1 MKSWKGC
8 KVCEKPPNS
17 DFDPFSFCSLF
28 FGFLPLEKFAR
39 FPLYIG
45 PYPSLFLSV
54 FFLFFFLSPSCFPP
68 FLFSLSEV
76 FPGLQTVLFFFSFP
90 LFSPTEECF
99 GNRER
104 PLDQDRKSNRGEGT
118 DKEEGG
124 GKKGKSRRE
133 KENYHLN
140 YHQASVI
147 RKCDS
152 SSCIECLLSQPRH
165 PRQASRQAP
174 SRAVFR

>member
-76 FPGLQTVLFFFSFP
+76 FPGLQTVLFFFHFLSFP
-90 LFSPTEECF
+90 LLRNASETEKDHLTRIESPTE
-99 GNRER
+99 GKA
-104 PLDQDRKSNRGEGT
+104 LTKK
-118 DKEEGG
+118 KEG
-124 GKKGKSRRE
+124 GKKE
-133 KENYHLN
+133 KAEEKKKT
-140 YHQASVI
+140 I
-147 RKCDS
+147 
-152 SSCIECLLSQPRH
+152 I
-165 PRQASRQAP
+165 
-174 SRAVFR
+174 